1 MGMNNKNE
9 GVKRA
14 FVPKKIGDSLN
25 NIKRNFSNKFGSIE
39 YIILSKWP
47 EIVGS
52 FFADHSEPEK
62 ISRLIESENDNG
74 EKIYNHILHVS
85 VSSVA
90 ALEFQHYKD
99 KIIEKI
105 NMYFGYKAINTL
117 KIKQN
122 FITNKIANKN
132 KEKIEKKIINEA
144 EIKKETNKI
153 KNKNLENS
161 VVKLGISITNEENK

>member
-1 MGMNNKNE
+1 MFKQ
-9 GVKRA
+9 
-14 FVPKKIGDSLN
+14 FLFCFFLIL
-25 NIKRNFSNKFGSIE
+25 ISNVYAS
-39 YIILSKWP
+39 
-47 EIVGS
+47 
-52 FFADHSEPEK
+52 
-62 ISRLIESENDNG
+62 N
-74 EKIYNHILHVS
+74 
-85 VSSVA
+85 
-90 ALEFQHYKD
+90 KD

>member
-1 MGMNNKNE
+1 MNNKNE
-9 GVKRA
+9 IIKRT
-14 FVPKKIGDSLN
+14 FVPKKIGDSLS
-25 NIKRNFSNKFGSIE
+25 NIKKDFSNKFGRIE
-39 YIILSKWP
+39 YIIISKWS

-52 FFADHSEPEK
+52 FFANHSEPEK
-62 ISRLIESENDNG
+62 ISRFFEKENDIG
-74 EKIYNHILHVS
+74 EKIYNHTLHVN

-90 ALEFQHYKD
+90 AIEFQHYKD

-105 NMYFGYKAINTL
+105 NIYFGYKAISSL

-122 FITNKIANKN
+122 FITNKIIPKN
-132 KEKIEKKIINEA
+132 QAKKEKIIINEA

-161 VVKLGISITNEENK
+161 VVKLGISISNEENK

>member
-1 MGMNNKNE
+1 MNNKNE
-9 GVKRA
+9 VIKRS

-25 NIKRNFSNKFGSIE
+25 NVKKDFSNKFGKIE
-39 YIILSKWP
+39 YIIVSKWP
-47 EIVGS
+47 KIVGS

-62 ISRLIESENDNG
+62 ISRFSERDNDMG
-74 EKIYNHILHVS
+74 GKIYNHTLHVN

-90 ALEFQHYKD
+90 AVEFQHYKD

-105 NMYFGYKAINTL
+105 NVYFGYEAISGL

-122 FITNKIANKN
+122 FIRNKKHSTNGKKD
-132 KEKIEKKIINEA
+132 EKITINKA
-144 EIKKETNKI
+144 EIKKATSKI

-161 VVKLGISITNEENK
+161 VVKLGISITNEEDK

>member
-1 MGMNNKNE
+1 MNNKNE
-9 GVKRA
+9 IIKRA

-25 NIKRNFSNKFGSIE
+25 NIKKDFSNKFGRIE
-39 YIILSKWP
+39 YIIISKWS

-52 FFADHSEPEK
+52 FFANHSEPEK
-62 ISRLIESENDNG
+62 ISRFFEKENDMG
-74 EKIYNHILHVS
+74 EKVYSNTLHVN

-90 ALEFQHYKD
+90 AVEFQHYKD

-105 NMYFGYKAINTL
+105 NMYFGYKAISSL

-122 FITNKIANKN
+122 FITNKIISKN
-132 KEKIEKKIINEA
+132 KPKNEKIKINEA

-161 VVKLGISITNEENK
+161 VVKLGISISNEENK

>member
-1 MGMNNKNE
+1 MKNKNE
-9 GVKRA
+9 IIKRS

-25 NIKRNFSNKFGSIE
+25 SIKKGFSNKFGRIE
-39 YIILSKWP
+39 YIIISKWP

-52 FFADHSEPEK
+52 FFANHSEPEK
-62 ISRLIESENDNG
+62 ISRFFEKENDIG
-74 EKIYNHILHVS
+74 EKIYNHTLHVN

-90 ALEFQHYKD
+90 AIEFQHYKD

-105 NMYFGYKAINTL
+105 NIYFGYKAISSL

-122 FITNKIANKN
+122 FITNKIIPKN
-132 KEKIEKKIINEA
+132 QAKKEKIIINEA

-161 VVKLGISITNEENK
+161 VVKLGISISNEENK

>member
-1 MGMNNKNE
+1 MNNKNE
-9 GVKRA
+9 VIKRA

-25 NIKRNFSNKFGSIE
+25 NIKKKFSNKYGRIE

-52 FFADHSEPEK
+52 FFADYSEPEK
-62 ISRLIESENDNG
+62 ISSFIETENNMG
-74 EKIYNHILHVS
+74 GKIYNHTLHVS
-85 VSSVA
+85 VSSVV
-90 ALEFQHYKD
+90 ALDFQHYKD

-105 NMYFGYKAINTL
+105 NIYFGYKAISNL

-122 FITNKIANKN
+122 FITNKIVYKN
-132 KEKIEKKIINEA
+132 EEKKVNITKNQD

-161 VVKLGISITNEENK
+161 VVKLGISISNEENK